1 MTEEI
6 PLLGGNVADAVVRV
20 GDTVRKPAT
29 PAVEAVLRHLEAVGF
44 TGAPRVLGRDVKQ
57 RLILEYVPGTM
68 ADALPAMTL
77 GELRRVGELIRAL
90 HDALAKFDPPPDTD
104 WHVLLPAPDAPD
116 LICHHDV
123 APWNLVRDGDR
134 WVFIDWDGAGPGTRL
149 WDLAYAAHGFVPLSP
164 GGDPTVDAPRLRA
177 LVDGYGLTDQQRR
190 DLPPQI
196 AAHTRAMYDL
206 LHTSSLTGA
215 QPWARLYAEGHGDHW
230 GPASAYIADH
240 LALWTAALLD

>member
-1 MTEEI
+1 
-6 PLLGGNVADAVVRV
+6 
-20 GDTVRKPAT
+20 
-29 PAVEAVLRHLEAVGF
+29 
-44 TGAPRVLGRDVKQ
+44 
-57 RLILEYVPGTM
+57 M